1 VEAKAQFLGFL
12 ERRLGDRAAA
22 GDMLQT
28 AFLRL
33 VDREA
38 GSREDER
45 LVPWFFQV
53 LRNLLV
59 DHHRRSTA
67 RERAH
72 SALAAETPA
81 VTEPDNPL
89 LRSVCAC
96 VGDLAA
102 TLRPAY
108 AEALRFVEVDEQ
120 PLPEVARRL
129 ELTPNA
135 LAVRLHRSRRAL
147 RDAVLTTCGA
157 CATHGCLDC
166 TCQVAPGTSAH
177 VIAGRVARLHDGR
190 RTDPSPSHTHR
201 TASSRPAGARCHCSV
216 RRPSRTRSVA

>member
-1 VEAKAQFLGFL
+1 MRQRQRAGAHGHLVGNPEPLGGPTRLARLVEAKAQFLGFL
-12 ERRLGDRAAA
+12 ERRLGDRATAE
-22 GDMLQT
+22 DVLQT

-38 GSREDER
+38 GPREDER

-53 LRNLLV
+53 RRNLLV
-59 DHHRRSTA
+59 DYHRRRTA

-81 VTEPDNPL
+81 ATEPDDRL

-108 AEALRFVEVDEQ
+108 AEALRLVEVDEQ
-120 PLPEVARRL
+120 PLPEVARRFG
-129 ELTPNA
+129 LTPNV

-147 RDAVLTTCGA
+147 RDAVLTMCGA
-157 CATHGCLDC
+157 CATHGCLHC
-166 TCQVAPGTSAH
+166 TCQVVPGTSAR
-177 VIAGRVARLHDGR
+177 VIGGRVARPHDAG
-190 RTDPSPSHTHR
+190 RTDP
-201 TASSRPAGARCHCSV
+201 
-216 RRPSRTRSVA
+216 